1 MGTNNNDST
10 MTMLKKNYFFL
21 FAILLQNPAVYGL
34 LDEIQETLGNSLSYL
49 KKGLAIVK
57 NVEEFI
63 DNTIGED
70 CEFECRPG
78 YEAIP
83 NLNHQSTT
91 NGCGSLDLIFDDSEE
106 SFIHVEQEFTQV
118 GIQKLRHLHLKY
130 ANHVGIVH
138 PLTYIDFKCCD
149 VHDYCYDTCGADKDE
164 CDLKF
169 KKCLYSTC
177 KKKTRQGYFDTK
189 KCRLKAKLFYI
200 TVLGV
205 GCQSY
210 INAQKEA
217 CQCLKAE
224 L

>member
-1 MGTNNNDST
+1 MHLITYLPNV
-10 MTMLKKNYFFL
+10 L
-21 FAILLQNPAVYGL
+21 A
-34 LDEIQETLGNSLSYL
+34 SL
-49 KKGLAIVK
+49 GLAIVK

-130 ANHVGIVH
+130 ATHVGIVH
-138 PLTYIDFKCCD
+138 PLTYIDFK
-149 VHDYCYDTCGADKDE
+149 VI
-164 CDLKF
+164 
-169 KKCLYSTC
+169 
-177 KKKTRQGYFDTK
+177 RQLLGYYT
-189 KCRLKAKLFYI
+189 
-200 TVLGV
+200 
-205 GCQSY
+205 
-210 INAQKEA
+210 
-217 CQCLKAE
+217 
-224 L
+224 

>member
-1 MGTNNNDST
+1 
-10 MTMLKKNYFFL
+10 MLFWEIWSREKCSQNFF
-21 FAILLQNPAVYGL
+21 FSFQFLQ
-34 LDEIQETLGNSLSYL
+34 
-49 KKGLAIVK
+49 
-57 NVEEFI
+57 
-63 DNTIGED
+63 
-70 CEFECRPG
+70 
-78 YEAIP
+78 
-83 NLNHQSTT
+83 
-91 NGCGSLDLIFDDSEE
+91 
-106 SFIHVEQEFTQV
+106 
-118 GIQKLRHLHLKY
+118 
-130 ANHVGIVH
+130 
-138 PLTYIDFKCCD
+138 CCD

-169 KKCLYSTC
+169 KKCLYGTC
-177 KKKTRQGYFDTK
+177 KKKTQQGYFDTK